1 MLRGLYYA
9 ASSMVTQITRQ
20 DIHAGN
26 LANVDTTGF
35 KRCLADVSANPGQTV
50 DASQGAI
57 RQTGSPLDV
66 ALSGP
71 GYFVI
76 QTPTGRAYTRN
87 GHFSLDAA
95 GRLVNG
101 QGQAVLGEGGEIR
114 LGPGTVEIQANGT
127 IMQGGRRV
135 DRLLIVDFAPN
146 AALTRLGNGAING
159 AAAPTPV
166 ASPSLTQGSLE
177 TSNVNAV
184 IELGAMQRGF
194 RAYEANT
201 NAIRAADQTLGR
213 LIDSTTA

>member
-9 ASSMVTQITRQ
+9 AASMANQITHQ
-20 DIHAGN
+20 DIHAAN

-35 KRCLADVSANPGQTV
+35 KRSLADVTGSPGETI
-50 DASQGAI
+50 DTSQGSI
-57 RQTGSPLDV
+57 RQTGAPLDV

-71 GYFVI
+71 GYFVL

-87 GHFSLDAA
+87 GHFTLDAS
-95 GRLVNG
+95 GRLVDG
-101 QGQAVLGEGGEIR
+101 QGRGVLGEGGQIR
-114 LGPGTVEIQANGT
+114 LGTGTVEIQTNGT
-127 IMQGGRRV
+127 IIQDGRRV
-135 DRLLIVDFAPN
+135 DRLLIVDFSPN
-146 AALTRLGNGAING
+146 VALTRSENGTINAG
-159 AAAPTPV
+159 AAPV
-166 ASPSLTQGSLE
+166 PLPSPNVTQGSLE

-184 IELGAMQRGF
+184 TELGAMLRGF

>member
-1 MLRGLYYA
+1 MSDDERVPVEARRGEPVEPPLRVGGSSKSPGLQQQGPDA
-9 ASSMVTQITRQ
+9 PHLALLLLEAVVQ
-20 DIHAGN
+20 DLLPPVEPEREDLLRVVI
-26 LANVDTTGF
+26 
-35 KRCLADVSANPGQTV
+35 ADEK
-50 DASQGAI
+50 
-57 RQTGSPLDV
+57 
-66 ALSGP
+66 
-71 GYFVI
+71 
-76 QTPTGRAYTRN
+76 
-87 GHFSLDAA
+87 
-95 GRLVNG
+95 
-101 QGQAVLGEGGEIR
+101 AVLGEGGEIR

>member
-9 ASSMVTQITRQ
+9 ASSMVSLITRQ

-26 LANVDTTGF
+26 LANVNTTGF
-35 KRCLADVSANPGQTV
+35 KRCLADVTSSQGETV
-50 DASQGAI
+50 DTSQGSI

-87 GHFSLDAA
+87 GHFTLDAA

-101 QGQAVLGEGGEIR
+101 QGRPVLGESGEIR
-114 LGPGTVEIQANGT
+114 LGPGTVEIQADGT
-127 IMQGGRRV
+127 VIQEGRRV
-135 DRLLIVDFAPN
+135 DRLLVVDFAPN
-146 AALTRLGNGAING
+146 ATVTRSENGTINT
-159 AAAPTPV
+159 AAAPSPV

-184 IELGAMQRGF
+184 IELAAMQRGF